1 MAYEIRFTNP
11 GRSWQAPNA
20 LLTAP
25 ETTWVA
31 EPRGEPP
38 WLTLLVHSISGVPCN
53 QHLDMQY
60 LDQSWNQ
67 GLLGW
72 GFGGFTAKTDTG
84 KPNLNGE
91 HVIQDGLVDV
101 DSFIHAFL
109 TLGLPKSRA
118 PKNPL
123 GYLNRESNGFGVS
136 LWRTSDIDKPKTNPQ
151 GTVITDNDQH
161 DQGFLAVFTFW
172 SD

>member
-1 MAYEIRFTNP
+1 MKSVSQNH

-25 ETTWVA
+25 ETTWIA
-31 EPRGEPP
+31 EPGQWGTTVANPAGSFNQWRS
-38 WLTLLVHSISGVPCN
+38 L
-53 QHLDMQY
+53 QHLDIQY

-72 GFGGFTAKTDTG
+72 GFGGFTAQTDTG

-101 DSFIHAFL
+101 DSFLFML
-109 TLGLPKSRA
+109 
-118 PKNPL
+118 
-123 GYLNRESNGFGVS
+123 F
-136 LWRTSDIDKPKTNPQ
+136 
-151 GTVITDNDQH
+151 
-161 DQGFLAVFTFW
+161 
-172 SD
+172 